1 MATTKHNRRAS
12 DERWLHARA
21 MVTGAWKAWRG
32 WALWSGLGLLALVL
46 GLAAWKGPRLY
57 QDAVTGAAFGAR
69 VACSCR
75 FIEGRTLASCKTDF
89 EPGMDLVMLS
99 EDSAAKSVTA
109 RFPLLAS
116 QTATYQAGAGC
127 VLEKW

>member
-1 MATTKHNRRAS
+1 MATTKHNRRTG
-12 DERWLHARA
+12 DERWMRARA
-21 MVTGAWKAWRG
+21 RLAGALKRARG
-32 WALWSGLGLLALVL
+32 RVLWSALGVLALVL
-46 GLAAWKGPRLY
+46 GLAVWKGPRLY
-57 QDAVTGAAFGAR
+57 ADAVTGASFGAR

-75 FIEGRTLASCKTDF
+75 YIEGRPLASCKSDF

>member
-12 DERWLHARA
+12 DERWRRAHAI
-21 MVTGAWKAWRG
+21 VKAWRW
-32 WALWSGLGLLALVL
+32 WALALGAVLVGLGL
-46 GLAAWKGPRLY
+46 WKGPRLY
-57 QDAVTGAAFGAR
+57 QDAVTGASFGAR

-75 FIEGRTLASCKTDF
+75 FIEGRTLASCKSDF
-89 EPGMDLVMLS
+89 EPGMDMVMLS
-99 EDSAAKSVTA
+99 EDNAAKSVTA

>member
-1 MATTKHNRRAS
+1 MATSKHNRRRS
-12 DERWLHARA
+12 DRFWRA
-21 MVTGAWKAWRG
+21 MTGWMVMPNG
-32 WALWSGLGLLALVL
+32 WLRWTLAAGLLVMLA
-46 GLAAWKGPRLY
+46 LAAWKGPRLRA
-57 QDAVTGAAFGAR
+57 DAVTGASFGAR

-75 FIEGRTLASCKTDF
+75 YIEGRPLASCKKDF
-89 EPGMDLVMLS
+89 EPGMELVMLS
-99 EDSAAKSVTA
+99 EDSTAKSITA